1 MTVRISWV
9 SEFVCMSFQ
18 GPDEP
23 WGVYFKQLG
32 TCSRKW
38 HDSAMCRFCDAD
50 SCTRFREENLMAKGQ
65 RMSKKQLL
73 LPCGKNTVLMQRCN
87 QVTASSV
94 GKYITYSKS
103 SHSKLS
109 WKVYHI
115 LRINQSNSLGK
126 SMLAKSY
133 FKLLDSVPDPLALY
147 LMLAQAWP
155 HAPVPKWRPWERR
168 VSEEVSKPAG
178 AQAFWM
184 GRRGER
190 EKTCWSEEKE
200 SNTSLSKWRVRV
212 WRCLSYFWK
221 KWQPGSCI

>member
-1 MTVRISWV
+1 
-9 SEFVCMSFQ
+9 
-18 GPDEP
+18 
-23 WGVYFKQLG
+23 
-32 TCSRKW
+32 
-38 HDSAMCRFCDAD
+38 MCTFCDAD

-87 QVTASSV
+87 QASSV

-133 FKLLDSVPDPLALY
+133 FKLLDSVPDPLALGT
-147 LMLAQAWP
+147 LSDAGSSLP
-155 HAPVPKWRPWERR
+155 TCPR
-168 VSEEVSKPAG
+168 SKMKAL
-178 AQAFWM
+178 
-184 GRRGER
+184 R
-190 EKTCWSEEKE
+190 KE
-200 SNTSLSKWRVRV
+200 G
-212 WRCLSYFWK
+212 
-221 KWQPGSCI
+221 Q